1 MQNQNNWD
9 TIVAPAT
16 PPGQSAVAVIRISGK
31 ESFQI
36 VKKIWK
42 GKDLDNAKTH
52 TLHFGKIVDLNNEVV
67 DEVLLSVFRAP
78 HSFTMEDS
86 IEISTH
92 GSPYI
97 VQRVLSL
104 LLQAGA
110 RMAEPGEFTKRAYL
124 NGRFDLV
131 QAEAVAD
138 LIASQS
144 SAAHRVAMQQMRGR
158 FSSKIKQLREQL
170 IHFAS
175 LLELEL
181 DFSEEDV
188 EFADRTQLLSLLSQ
202 IKKVVHHL
210 KESYKYGNVLKR
222 GVPVAIV
229 GKPNAGK
236 STLLNALLQ
245 EEKAIVSDIAG
256 TTRDVIEDEI
266 TIEGITFRFIDTA
279 GIRETSDTI
288 EAIGVERA
296 RQKMKEAS
304 IILYLF
310 DVNTANI
317 EEVQDAI
324 QEIENLNVSYILL
337 GNKTDMLSE
346 HSKLTA
352 IQEALKKES
361 QAPFMFI
368 SAKNEKDVENLKS
381 ELLKR
386 VQQWE
391 ASLQTD
397 IIVTNARH
405 YEFLEKAEQALS
417 QAEYGLLSQLPSD
430 LVAMDVRA
438 TLHFLGEI
446 TGEITTEDLLG
457 NIFSKFCIGK

>member
-16 PPGQSAVAVIRISGK
+16 PHGQSAVAVIRISGK
-31 ESFQI
+31 EAFQI

-42 GKDLDNAKTH
+42 GKELDNAKTH
-52 TLHFGKIVDLNNEVV
+52 TLHFGKIVDSNNEVV
-67 DEVLLSVFRAP
+67 DEVLLSIFRAP

-104 LLQAGA
+104 LVEAGA
-110 RMAEPGEFTKRAYL
+110 RIAEPGEFTKRAYL

-188 EFADRTQLLSLLSQ
+188 EFADRTQLLSLLSE

-245 EEKAIVSDIAG
+245 EERAIVSDIAG

-337 GNKTDMLSE
+337 GNKIDMLSE

-417 QAEYGLLSQLPSD
+417 QAEHGLLSQLPSD

>member
-16 PPGQSAVAVIRISGK
+16 PPGQSAVAVIRVSGK
-31 ESFQI
+31 EAFQI
-36 VKKIWK
+36 VKKVWR
-42 GKDLDNAKTH
+42 GKDIGTLNTH
-52 TLHFGKIVDLNNEVV
+52 TLHLGKIVDFNNEIV
-67 DEVLLSVFRAP
+67 DEVLLSIFRAP

-86 IEISTH
+86 VEISTH

-104 LLQAGA
+104 LIEAGA
-110 RMAEPGEFTKRAYL
+110 RMAEPGEFTRRAYL

-131 QAEAVAD
+131 QAETVAD

-144 SAAHRVAMQQMRGR
+144 AAAHKVAMQQMRGR

-188 EFADRTQLLSLLSQ
+188 EFADRSQLLSLLREIQ
-202 IKKVVHHL
+202 QVVHHL

-236 STLLNALLQ
+236 STLLNTLLQ
-245 EEKAIVSDIAG
+245 EERAIVSDIAG

-279 GIRETSDTI
+279 GIRETADTI

-296 RQKMKEAS
+296 KQKMKEAA
-304 IILYLF
+304 IVLYLF
-310 DVNTANI
+310 DVHTATV
-317 EEVQDAI
+317 EEVKQAI
-324 QEIENLNVSYILL
+324 RELQSLNLSFILL
-337 GNKTDMLSE
+337 GNKVDTLPAHSSSISTLQESLSE
-346 HSKLTA
+346 YDVPL
-352 IQEALKKES
+352 
-361 QAPFMFI
+361 MFI
-368 SAKNEKDVENLKS
+368 SAKNEADVEKLKKV
-381 ELLKR
+381 LLQR

-391 ASLQTD
+391 AALQTD

-405 YEFLEKAEQALS
+405 FEFLEKAEQALL
-417 QAEYGLLSQLPSD
+417 QAEHGLLSQIPSD

-438 TLHFLGEI
+438 ALHFLGEI

>member
-31 ESFQI
+31 EAFQI

-188 EFADRTQLLSLLSQ
+188 EFADRTQLLSLLSE

-310 DVNTANI
+310 DVNTVNI

-361 QAPFMFI
+361 QVPFMFI

>member
-1 MQNQNNWD
+1 
-9 TIVAPAT
+9 
-16 PPGQSAVAVIRISGK
+16 
-31 ESFQI
+31 
-36 VKKIWK
+36 
-42 GKDLDNAKTH
+42 
-52 TLHFGKIVDLNNEVV
+52 LHLGKIVDLNNEVV

-188 EFADRTQLLSLLSQ
+188 EFADRTQLLSLLSE

-310 DVNTANI
+310 DVNTVNI

-361 QAPFMFI
+361 QVPFMFI

>member
-31 ESFQI
+31 EAFRI

-42 GKDLDNAKTH
+42 GKDIDQIETH
-52 TLHFGKIVDLNNEVV
+52 TLHLGKIVDFNNEVV
-67 DEVLLSVFRAP
+67 DEVLLAAFRAP
-78 HSFTMEDS
+78 RSFTMEDS

-104 LLQAGA
+104 LLEAGA

-144 SAAHRVAMQQMRGR
+144 SAAHKVAMQQMRGH
-158 FSSKIKQLREQL
+158 FSSKIKKLREQL

-188 EFADRTQLLSLLSQ
+188 EFADRTQLLNLLREIHQ
-202 IKKVVHHL
+202 VVHHL
-210 KESYKYGNVLKR
+210 KESYRYGNVLKR

-245 EEKAIVSDIAG
+245 EERAIVSDIAG

-279 GIRETSDTI
+279 GIRETSDAI

-304 IILYLF
+304 IVLYLF
-310 DVNTANI
+310 DVNTATT
-317 EEVQDAI
+317 E
-324 QEIENLNVSYILL
+324 EIEAAIRELETYKLSYILL
-337 GNKTDMLSE
+337 GNKIDILTGESHKISMLQ
-346 HSKLTA
+346 K
-352 IQEALKKES
+352 ALENY
-361 QAPFMFI
+361 PLIFI
-368 SAKNEKDVENLKS
+368 SAKNEKDVESLKK
-381 ELLKR
+381 ELLRR

-417 QAEYGLLSQLPSD
+417 QAEHGLLSQLPSD

-438 TLHFLGEI
+438 ALHFLGEI

>member
-31 ESFQI
+31 STFQI

-42 GKDLDNAKTH
+42 GKDIEQIETH
-52 TLHFGKIVDLNNEVV
+52 TLHLGKIVDFNNELV
-67 DEVLLSVFRAP
+67 DEVLLAVFRAP
-78 HSFTMEDS
+78 RSFTMEDS

-97 VQRVLSL
+97 VQRILNL
-104 LLQAGA
+104 LLEAGA
-110 RMAEPGEFTKRAYL
+110 RMAEAGEFTKRAYL

-144 SAAHRVAMQQMRGR
+144 SAMHKVAMQQMRGH
-158 FSSKIKQLREQL
+158 FSSKIKKLREQL

-188 EFADRTQLLSLLSQ
+188 EFADRTQLLNLLREIQ
-202 IKKVVHHL
+202 QVVHHL
-210 KESYKYGNVLKR
+210 KESYRYGNVLKR

-245 EEKAIVSDIAG
+245 EERAIVSDIAG

-279 GIRETSDTI
+279 GIRETSDAI

-304 IILYLF
+304 IVLYLF
-310 DVNTANI
+310 DINTATT
-317 EEVQDAI
+317 EEVEAAI
-324 QEIENLNVSYILL
+324 RELETYKLSYILL
-337 GNKTDMLSE
+337 GNKIDMLTGES
-346 HSKLTA
+346 HKTSML
-352 IQEALKKES
+352 LKTLENY
-361 QAPFMFI
+361 PLIFI
-368 SAKNEKDVENLKS
+368 SAKNEKDVENLKK
-381 ELLKR
+381 ELLRR

-397 IIVTNARH
+397 IIVTNTRH
-405 YEFLEKAEQALS
+405 YEFLKKAEQALS

-438 TLHFLGEI
+438 ALHFLGEI